1 MEKTNFLNTARLNNT
16 YVLQVLHLV
25 SVKAARCTAARQA
38 EQALPAR
45 GSLKLHNREV
55 KGADE

>member
-16 YVLQVLHLV
+16 YFLQVLHLV
-25 SVKAARCTAARQA
+25 SVKAAGCTVARQA
-38 EQALPAR
+38 EQALPAS

>member
-16 YVLQVLHLV
+16 YFPQVLDLV
-25 SVKAARCTAARQA
+25 SVKAARCTAARQP
-38 EQALPAR
+38 EQPLPAS

>member
-1 MEKTNFLNTARLNNT
+1 MEKTNFHSTARLNNT
-16 YVLQVLHLV
+16 YFLQVLHLV

-38 EQALPAR
+38 EQALPAS

-55 KGADE
+55 KGADK